1 MSVGSMQLTQ
11 RYELAAALCAGKRVL
26 DVGPAP
32 DNAREPLAV
41 RAAELVSWD
50 PDSAPQGHF
59 DTVISLAGEPDEAAL
74 AELERRANQGAR
86 VLAAF
91 ERVGGARRSPRAE
104 PPAEDAARGLAER
117 LSASVVLPQFA
128 MEGSM
133 IGRLEE
139 PPQVELHTD
148 GTRDEDAA
156 ALIVVS
162 GFDRDELDGAMA
174 GLRVSAA
181 PALLTYV
188 RGLEAAHADL
198 LRANRQLTRERIG
211 RDGSAASSLLN
222 AQRELETM
230 RAIAR
235 GHEEQAQRV
244 AAWYDAPRYH
254 LVDRIRTGMTKIP
267 GLTGLIRFLW
277 SLISTRAESP
287 QLDAAANPPSDEP
300 KGVDQITREREGLSE
315 EEQAAEPVEVTSRL
329 ED

>member
-1 MSVGSMQLTQ
+1 
-11 RYELAAALCAGKRVL
+11 
-26 DVGPAP
+26 
-32 DNAREPLAV
+32 
-41 RAAELVSWD
+41 
-50 PDSAPQGHF
+50 
-59 DTVISLAGEPDEAAL
+59 
-74 AELERRANQGAR
+74 
-86 VLAAF
+86 
-91 ERVGGARRSPRAE
+91 
-104 PPAEDAARGLAER
+104 
-117 LSASVVLPQFA
+117 
-128 MEGSM
+128 M